1 MVNMQDFRSNS
12 LCSSPTSLGHCV
24 SFLRK
29 SCVHLALTV
38 ILSTPEA
45 KGLLGSNL
53 LSFFM
58 LQKLEL
64 STKSFEMVAMK
75 LTKPYFFI
83 VKQNCV
89 SEAFRI
95 TP

>member
-29 SCVHLALTV
+29 SYIHLALTV

-45 KGLLGSNL
+45 KGFLGI
-53 LSFFM
+53 
-58 LQKLEL
+58 K
-64 STKSFEMVAMK
+64 
-75 LTKPYFFI
+75 
-83 VKQNCV
+83 
-89 SEAFRI
+89 
-95 TP
+95 